1 MKIIGSNSRRF
12 AICVTSIAA
21 LVLVFAPGAGA
32 AKADL
37 IWYLGSP
44 TRTVIDLGSAGSSVG
59 DISVSTGDLSR
70 KPSGSAIGFYT
81 TSQITVRAGLPGGQE
96 NRDVSLTITAPG
108 GVIYAKSLIIAT
120 PGVPPSEAQTFAIT
134 GGTGK
139 YAGVSGESIHSGFTS
154 TGSKIAFYFSD
165 H

>member
-1 MKIIGSNSRRF
+1 MKILGSNSRRF

-44 TRTVIDLGSAGSSVG
+44 TRTVIDLGSTGSSVG

-70 KPSGSAIGFYT
+70 KPPGSGIGF
-81 TSQITVRAGLPGGQE
+81 
-96 NRDVSLTITAPG
+96 
-108 GVIYAKSLIIAT
+108 
-120 PGVPPSEAQTFAIT
+120 
-134 GGTGK
+134 
-139 YAGVSGESIHSGFTS
+139 
-154 TGSKIAFYFSD
+154 
-165 H
+165 

>member
-1 MKIIGSNSRRF
+1 MKILGSNSRRF

-44 TRTVIDLGSAGSSVG
+44 TRTVID
-59 DISVSTGDLSR
+59 R
-70 KPSGSAIGFYT
+70 KPAGSAIGFYT

-108 GVIYAKSLIIAT
+108 GVIYAKSLIVAT

-154 TGSKIAFYFSD
+154 AGSKIAFYFN
-165 H
+165 